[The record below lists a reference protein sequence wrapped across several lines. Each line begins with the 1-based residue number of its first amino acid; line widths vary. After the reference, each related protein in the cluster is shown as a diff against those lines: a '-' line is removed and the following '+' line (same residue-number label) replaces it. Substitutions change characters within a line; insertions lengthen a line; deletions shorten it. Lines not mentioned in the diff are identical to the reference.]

1 MSIGPHLKADA
12 VPSSA
17 DPRVRLMGLYLVSAT
32 YAAITSLTILKGW
45 SHAAVL
51 GCALSVCLVLPTF
64 WYSLRS
70 HCNDAPSVLRVVST
84 RRVECLVALLF
95 VFSAFMS
102 WRVCQGMIVPDEN
115 AYRFEAQ
122 TLAMGKLSAPEPPGA
137 PESPAEPPK
146 AIGFMAA
153 IFHHGWFFKYPIG
166 WPLVLAL
173 PERLDLGW
181 LMNPILDAIL
191 PMLVASIG
199 REAFGAGPGAVACS
213 IVAFSPYFLSNV
225 IGRMSHG
232 LCAVLIAA
240 ATLFCLQGMRTGE
253 VARFA
258 WMFLLLI
265 AAVQV
270 RPFTAAI
277 AGGVLG
283 LAAIVSVWGRPVLV
297 RVLAL
302 GGVAAIAATG
312 SLLVYNHL
320 FTGHAL
326 VSPYAPVRGRTI
338 PLEISASP
346 REVLRNIA
354 GMYRGSAEDT
364 IFYSFPF
371 VFLLAG
377 YGWSHSS
384 RSLPEAVLGMLF
396 LGLVFGHFIQPER
409 SASVAGERYWFEG
422 FCGVASLAAKGIYSL
437 FERWRP
443 APRMATAALACAFGM
458 QVPIIVSASY
468 HIDQI
473 ASVERKI
480 REAAAACPQTKC
492 VVFIAGAQP
501 FWYPTHVIL
510 NGPNWKR
517 ADIFY
522 AIDPGPGK
530 RSTWT
535 RLLEEKSWVVVTY
548 NATASQANVESVATQ

>member
-51 GCALSVCLVLPTF
+51 GYALSVCLVLPTF

-70 HCNDAPSVLRVVST
+70 HGNDAPSVLRVVST

-199 REAFGAGPGAVACS
+199 REAFGARPGAVACA

-225 IGRMSHG
+225 IGRMPHG

-253 VARFA
+253 AARFA
-258 WMFLLLI
+258 
-265 AAVQV
+265 
-270 RPFTAAI
+270 
-277 AGGVLG
+277 
-283 LAAIVSVWGRPVLV
+283 
-297 RVLAL
+297 
-302 GGVAAIAATG
+302 
-312 SLLVYNHL
+312 
-320 FTGHAL
+320 
-326 VSPYAPVRGRTI
+326 
-338 PLEISASP
+338 
-346 REVLRNIA
+346 
-354 GMYRGSAEDT
+354 
-364 IFYSFPF
+364 
-371 VFLLAG
+371 
-377 YGWSHSS
+377 
-384 RSLPEAVLGMLF
+384 
-396 LGLVFGHFIQPER
+396 
-409 SASVAGERYWFEG
+409 
-422 FCGVASLAAKGIYSL
+422 
-437 FERWRP
+437 
-443 APRMATAALACAFGM
+443 
-458 QVPIIVSASY
+458 
-468 HIDQI
+468 
-473 ASVERKI
+473 
-480 REAAAACPQTKC
+480 
-492 VVFIAGAQP
+492 
-501 FWYPTHVIL
+501 
-510 NGPNWKR
+510 
-517 ADIFY
+517 
-522 AIDPGPGK
+522 
-530 RSTWT
+530 
-535 RLLEEKSWVVVTY
+535 
-548 NATASQANVESVATQ
+548 